1 MTHAFFKALLFLGAG
16 SVIHAMH
23 TNSIKEMGG
32 LAKVMPSTYWTFLI
46 GTLALAGVFP
56 FAGFWSKDEI
66 LLETLRH
73 NTALFVLGALTS
85 FLTAFYMFRV
95 ILYTFMGTTRSHHA
109 HPHESP
115 RVMTGPLWVLAG
127 FSVVIGLV
135 GAPFLGNPFH
145 RFLHFPGLQASPFNL
160 GLAAASL
167 GIAGAGILAAYVVYY
182 WKIIPASTLRRAA
195 GPLHTLVANKY
206 YFDELYAVVFVR
218 PTVWIAEALRS
229 FDIYVV
235 DLLVNLIGLGGLGL
249 ARLYGVIDT
258 YVVDGA
264 VNMIG
269 ASVKLIGGTLR
280 YVQTGR
286 AQNYLLVIALGVIVL
301 LAAGLFR

>member
-1 MTHAFFKALLFLGAG
+1 MLF
-16 SVIHAMH
+16 
-23 TNSIKEMGG
+23 
-32 LAKVMPSTYWTFLI
+32 
-46 GTLALAGVFP
+46 
-56 FAGFWSKDEI
+56 
-66 LLETLRH
+66 
-73 NTALFVLGALTS
+73 
-85 FLTAFYMFRV
+85 
-95 ILYTFMGTTRSHHA
+95 RS
-109 HPHESP
+109 
-115 RVMTGPLWVLAG
+115 
-127 FSVVIGLV
+127 
-135 GAPFLGNPFH
+135 
-145 RFLHFPGLQASPFNL
+145 HFPGIEASPFNL

-182 WKIIPASTLRRAA
+182 WKIIPASTLRGAV

-206 YFDELYAVVFVR
+206 YFDELYAVAFVR

-229 FDIYVV
+229 FDIYVI

-269 ASVKLIGGTLR
+269 ASVKLMGGTLR